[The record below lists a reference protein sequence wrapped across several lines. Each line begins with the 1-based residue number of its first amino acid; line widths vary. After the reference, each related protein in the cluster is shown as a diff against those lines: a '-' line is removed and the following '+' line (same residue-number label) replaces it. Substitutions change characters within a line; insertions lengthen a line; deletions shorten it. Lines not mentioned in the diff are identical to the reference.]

1 MSTIRIALLA
11 AGLLAASAT
20 VQAQT
25 SPSGGPSPS
34 TRSAPDAN
42 KAGSP
47 SGTAPQGVE
56 GSTSTQGGPAPS
68 GLKNEAGGQRSATD
82 PATGHDVEKS
92 TATQGVPAGRG
103 AQGGAQPNKV
113 EDATGSS
120 KEKAKQ

>member
-25 SPSGGPSPS
+25 SGGPTPS
-34 TRSAPDAN
+34 IPRA
-42 KAGSP
+42 AGSP
-47 SGTAPQGVE
+47 TEPATQGVE

-68 GLKNEAGGQRSATD
+68 GLMNKEGEQRRATA
-82 PATGHDVEKS
+82 PATGYDITQS
-92 TATQGVPAGRG
+92 TRTQGVAADRG
-103 AQGGAQPNKV
+103 AQGGPAPKPS
-113 EDATGSS
+113 ESDTGSS